1 MQTNRKDRGQPE
13 GGAKSSGAG
22 TSMPNGKF
30 SLISD
35 EKLIGL
41 YTNLLKCRAT
51 DRQSNGTSNGKHG
64 SLRRR
69 EAALVGTAIDLGGG
83 DLVCSLDRGLLT
95 GLFDGKAIE
104 KLMVDS
110 GHNGQAG
117 RSTGKNSAMMD
128 GFPGTSFAHA
138 AIGTA
143 LANKTAKNG
152 KIAVVYCGATDSDN
166 LREAVHIASVHA
178 LPIVFV
184 QHSDGDSRRP
194 VAMTK
199 RTRRKTDSAEQTP
212 WLPAITVD
220 ANDVVAVYRVANE
233 AISRARLGR
242 GPTLIDCQPFLRNG
256 KSEKR
261 NGRDA
266 ADPVQNMEHYLRAK
280 GLFDPKLQREIM
292 AETHAL

>member
-13 GGAKSSGAG
+13 GGAKSSGAS

-41 YTNLLKCRAT
+41 YTNLLKCRAM
-51 DRQSNGTSNGKHG
+51 DQQSNRTSNGNHG
-64 SLRRR
+64 SLRSR
-69 EAALVGTAIDLGGG
+69 EAALVGTAIDLGAG
-83 DLVCSLDRGLLT
+83 DLVCFLDRGLLT
-95 GLFDGKAIE
+95 GLFDGKGIE
-104 KLMVDS
+104 ELMVDS
-110 GHNGQAG
+110 AHNGQPG
-117 RSTGKNSAMMD
+117 MSTRKKPAERDAASGNSL
-128 GFPGTSFAHA
+128 GHA
-138 AIGTA
+138 ALGTA

-152 KIAVVYCGATDSDN
+152 KIAVVYCCGTDSDC

-178 LPIVFV
+178 LPIIFV

-194 VAMTK
+194 GAMTK

-212 WLPAITVD
+212 WFPAITVD
-220 ANDVVAVYRVANE
+220 TNDVVAVYRVANE

-261 NGRDA
+261 NSRDA
-266 ADPVQNMEHYLRAK
+266 ADPVQNMERYLRAK

-292 AETHAL
+292 AETHSL